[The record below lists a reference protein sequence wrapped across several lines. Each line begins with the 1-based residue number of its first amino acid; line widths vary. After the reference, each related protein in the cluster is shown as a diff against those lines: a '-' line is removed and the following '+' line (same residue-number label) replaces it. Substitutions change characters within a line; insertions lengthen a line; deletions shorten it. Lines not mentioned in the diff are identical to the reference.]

1 MSTQTLLGLDKSQR
15 EFCESDAKNI
25 RLLAPA
31 GCGKTLSLAHRCLH
45 LAQTAGKA
53 KPRFLVVTFTVAARD
68 EFHSRIHD
76 DDTFAELRGSV
87 EVSTLN
93 SWGFRRVRNEA
104 FSPKLVTSRA
114 DYHFAMPN
122 QLQPIWK
129 KHKAVREAIEAKK
142 NTAPRKIMDLMD
154 AFKSMGF
161 DHRRDSN
168 LEKFERRI
176 ESFAVDG
183 LQNKWESLL
192 IELARQGVI
201 PKVTRDG
208 SEEVVRSPKL
218 IYDSFFKFWRE
229 ATQHLVEND
238 TFTLE
243 DQKYVAYLDEQNKV
257 DEGKVLSGAARYDH
271 LLVDEFQ
278 DINPLDLALL
288 RAIAD
293 RNRSTITI
301 VGDDDQAIFEWRGAT
316 PRYIVKP
323 NLYFRRKFSTFT
335 LDTNYRSPRNIVE
348 IAQRVIVHNENRV
361 GKAISSNL
369 DEDAFIEVV
378 TTSGLPDSMSCV
390 IAECERALDAGEDS
404 QRVAVIGRKKSQI
417 IPYQLY
423 FASNDIPFC
432 AAEDLQ
438 IFMSTAFDRLM
449 KLILIKCNA
458 GARRTTT
465 QVNDDV
471 LALCDLA
478 KRYPLSKADKA
489 AFRGYLISERPKTI
503 NDAIAAL
510 TAYTGQLK
518 GKNKGGEMSLQ
529 FADKI
534 ASFINASCVAG
545 SVNAL
550 AESFEGLQT
559 DLGKAEDDVFYVDPP
574 FLHLAEYA
582 TRYGDDYGQ
591 FIDDIEAAK
600 EKLAYLPPVTDPKEV
615 DAMNHEWRRPIHLMT
630 APRAKGKEF
639 DTVIL
644 LDVNEGIWP
653 NKNATTEA
661 ELEAE
666 RRVFYVAFT
675 RVKQRLLLLVNET
688 IGKSKAEPSR
698 YLKEAGLV

>member
-1 MSTQTLLGLDKSQR
+1 MATQTLLGLDNSQR
-15 EFCESDAKNI
+15 NFCESDAKNI

-45 LAQTAGKA
+45 LAQATVKS
-53 KPRFLVVTFTVAARD
+53 KTRFLVVTFTVAARD
-68 EFHSRIHD
+68 EFHSRIHED
-76 DDTFAELRGSV
+76 EAFAELRGVV

-104 FSPKLVTSRA
+104 FSPKLVTSRN
-114 DYHFAMPN
+114 DYHFAMLN

-129 KHKAVREAIEAKK
+129 KHKAVREAIEAKR

-154 AFKSMGF
+154 SFKSIGF
-161 DHRRDSN
+161 DHQRDTN
-168 LEKFERRI
+168 LGKFLQRI
-176 ESFAVDG
+176 ESFAADG
-183 LQNKWESLL
+183 LQNKWETLL
-192 IELARQGVI
+192 VELARQGVI
-201 PKVTRDG
+201 PKVTKNG
-208 SEEVVRSPKL
+208 SEEVSRSPRL
-218 IYDSFFKFWRE
+218 IYDSFFKFWRA

-243 DQKYVAYLDEQNKV
+243 DQKYVAFLDEQAKV
-257 DEGKVLSGAARYDH
+257 DEGKLLSGAARYDH

-293 RNRSTITI
+293 RSRSTITI

-323 NLYFRRKFSTFT
+323 DHYFQRRFATFT

-348 IAQRVIVHNENRV
+348 ISQRIIANNENRV
-361 GKAISSNL
+361 NKEISSNR
-369 DEDAFIEVV
+369 DRDAFIEVV

-390 IAECERALDAGEDS
+390 IAECERAIDATEDPK
-404 QRVAVIGRKKSQI
+404 RVAVIGRKKSQI

-438 IFMSTAFDRLM
+438 IFMSAAFDRLM

-458 GARRTTT
+458 DTRRTTS

-471 LALCDLA
+471 MALCDLA
-478 KRYPLSKADKA
+478 KRYPLNKADRA
-489 AFRGYLISERPKTI
+489 ALRSHLITKKSKTI
-503 NDAIAAL
+503 KDAISAL
-510 TAYTGQLK
+510 AAYTGQLK
-518 GKNKGGEMSLQ
+518 GKNKSGEMSLQ
-529 FADKI
+529 IAEKI
-534 ASFINASCVAG
+534 ASFVNADCVAS

-550 AESFEGLQT
+550 AHSFEGLQT

-591 FIDDIEAAK
+591 FIDDIESAK
-600 EKLAYLPPVTDPKEV
+600 EKLAYLPPVTDPKES
-615 DAMNHEWRRPIHLMT
+615 DPMNEEWRRPIHLMT

-653 NKNATTEA
+653 NKNASTEA

-675 RVKQRLLLLVNET
+675 RVKKRLLILVNEK